1 MTQGEN
7 LIDTLRQ
14 AEPGLSPKLRRICR
28 HALEDP
34 VAFIRA
40 SSRQL
45 CQVVGTSEPTL
56 IRFCQVFGRSGLAQF
71 RIDLALALAAR
82 GASSVEPSREDS
94 RSLHVRDKQQIA
106 RAALP
111 ELAGARALIF
121 DNGSTLE
128 ALAGELHAIEPCTVM
143 TTGIDVARILLRQGV
158 HDVLLPGGRLRPE
171 TASVGGSL
179 AERTLSEMH
188 FDICVL
194 SADSIDPQF
203 GISTFSGAEAELNR
217 KMIDASARLVIL
229 ADGHKFG
236 QPRLHRIARADRID
250 VLVTNLS
257 EKAPELAALRDNGVR
272 VITTGDGPPDPG

>member
-1 MTQGEN
+1 MTQADN

-34 VAFIRA
+34 VAFIRS

-45 CQVVGTSEPTL
+45 CQGVGTSEPTL
-56 IRFCQVFGRSGLAQF
+56 IRFCQMFGRSGLAQF

-82 GASSVEPSREDS
+82 GTHSVEPSREDS
-94 RSLHVRDKQQIA
+94 RSLNFRDKQEIA

-111 ELAGARALIF
+111 ELAGAKALIF

-128 ALAGELHAIEPCTVM
+128 ALAGELHAAQPSTVM

-194 SADSIDPQF
+194 SADSIDPHF
-203 GISTFSGAEAELNR
+203 GISTFSEAEAELNR
-217 KMIDASARLVIL
+217 RMIDSSARLIIL
-229 ADGHKFG
+229 ADVRKFG
-236 QPRLHRIARADRID
+236 QPRLHRIARSDRID
-250 VLVTNLS
+250 VLVTNLP
-257 EKAPELAALRDNGVR
+257 EQAPELGALRDAGVR
-272 VITTGDGPPDPG
+272 VVSTVAGSPDPG

>member
-1 MTQGEN
+1 MSQGEN

-34 VAFIRA
+34 VGFIRA

-45 CQVVGTSEPTL
+45 CQAVGTSEPTL

-94 RSLHVRDKQQIA
+94 RSLHARDKQQIA

-128 ALAGELHAIEPCTVM
+128 ALAGELHAIPPCTVM

-171 TASVGGSL
+171 TASVSGSL

-188 FDICVL
+188 FDTCVL
-194 SADSIDPQF
+194 SADSIDPLF

-229 ADGHKFG
+229 ADVHKFG
-236 QPRLHRIARADRID
+236 QPRLHRIARSDRID
-250 VLVTNLS
+250 VLVTNLPGQ
-257 EKAPELAALRDNGVR
+257 APELAALRDKGVR
-272 VITTGDGPPDPG
+272 VVTTGDGPPDPG